1 MLRMPAQLIL
11 YALFAGVTGYFSAGP
26 IYQAYAP
33 DAALL
38 RLAFTHAA
46 ERRKPCRQR
55 SPEEL
60 AAMAANMR
68 RPEAC
73 ERARLPLHVELE
85 LDGELLYAA
94 DEPPAGLW
102 DDGPSTVY
110 EKFVVPAGRHEI
122 EVRLRDRRD
131 TIGFDYRESRDI
143 ELAPGQ
149 NLVIAFRPGD
159 TGFTFDGLAT
169 AESS

>member
-1 MLRMPAQLIL
+1 MLRLPAQLLL
-11 YALFAGVTGYFSAGP
+11 YALFAAATGYFSAAP
-26 IYQAYAP
+26 VYRPYAP
-33 DAALL
+33 DSAVL

-46 ERRKPCRQR
+46 ERRKPCRKR

-68 RPEAC
+68 RAEAC

-85 LDGELLYAA
+85 LDGRLLYAA

-102 DDGPSTVY
+102 QDGPSSVY
-110 EKFVVPAGRHEI
+110 RKFVVPAGRHEI
-122 EVRLRDRRD
+122 ELRLRDRRD
-131 TIGFDYRESRDI
+131 TEGFDYQASGII

-149 NLVIAFRPGD
+149 NLVIGFRPGD
-159 TGFTFDGLAT
+159 TGFIIDGLSAGGT
-169 AESS
+169 R